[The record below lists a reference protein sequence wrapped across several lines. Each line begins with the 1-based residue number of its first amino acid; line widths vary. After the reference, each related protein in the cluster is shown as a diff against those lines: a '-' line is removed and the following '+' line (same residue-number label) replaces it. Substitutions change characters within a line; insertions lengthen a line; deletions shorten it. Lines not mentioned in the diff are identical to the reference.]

1 MAGFSP
7 NKFIYVCT
15 LFVLDLFIVSY
26 HGYSRYFLKIKS

>member
-7 NKFIYVCT
+7 NNFMYVGT

-26 HGYSRYFLKIKS
+26 HGYCIYILI

>member
-7 NKFIYVCT
+7 NNFICT

-26 HGYSRYFLKIKS
+26 HGYYIYIFFEN